1 MDIRQLTTF
10 QRAATLLSFSRAAA
24 ELNYAQSSVTGQIR
38 GLENSLGVELF
49 ERLSGRQVRLT
60 PAGQRL
66 LPYAERLL
74 SLADEARGATAGPP
88 EPSGQLVIGTMET
101 LATYRLPPVL
111 EYFHHRYPGLQLVLR
126 PGSGAEI
133 LHALRQGTVDL
144 GLVMSAETRHSG
156 VDSEVL
162 GPEPL
167 VAVAGPGHPLAG
179 RARVTSADLRG
190 VPVLAPESGRGHH
203 RLLAAELRGRPGAGA
218 GAPVPLLE
226 SGTVESTKRWAAV
239 GLGVGLLPAV
249 AVREDLAAGT
259 LVALPWSP
267 PFEVFT
273 QLVRRRSSSPTRE
286 MRLFADR
293 AGAFLAQEQNAAAA

>member
-60 PAGQRL
+60 QAGRRL

-126 PGSGAEI
+126 PGSGAEV
-133 LHALRQGTVDL
+133 LHALRQGTVDI
-144 GLVMSAETRHSG
+144 GLLMSAETRHRG

-167 VAVAGPGHPLAG
+167 VAVTGPGHPLAG
-179 RARVTSADLRG
+179 RARVGPADLRD
-190 VPVLAPESGRGHH
+190 VPVLAPESGRGHR
-203 RLLAAELRGRPGAGA
+203 RLLETESRSRP

-226 SGTVESTKRWAAV
+226 SGTVESTKRWAAA

-249 AVREDLAAGT
+249 AVREDVESGA
-259 LVALPWSP
+259 LVALAWTP

-273 QLVRRRSSSPTRE
+273 QLVRRPRTSPTRE
-286 MRLFADR
+286 MRLFAEQARAVLAEDR
-293 AGAFLAQEQNAAAA
+293 EAAAA

>member
-60 PAGQRL
+60 PAGRRL

-88 EPSGQLVIGTMET
+88 EPSGQLVIGTMES

-111 EYFHHRYPGLQLVLR
+111 EYFHHRYPDLQLVLR
-126 PGSGAEI
+126 PGSGAET

-144 GLVMSAETRHSG
+144 GMLVSAETRHSG

-167 VAVAGPGHPLAG
+167 VAVVGPRHPLAG

-190 VPVLAPESGRGHH
+190 VPILAPECGRGHR
-203 RLLAAELRGRPGAGA
+203 RLLEAELRNRP

-226 SGTVESTKRWAAV
+226 SGTVESTKRWAAA
-239 GLGVGLLPAV
+239 GLGVGLLSEV
-249 AVREDLAAGT
+249 AVQEDMAAGV
-259 LVALPWSP
+259 LVPLAWRP

-273 QLVRRRSSSPTRE
+273 QLVRRRRTSPTRE
-286 MRLFADR
+286 MRLFIDQ
-293 AGAFLAQEQNAAAA
+293 AGAFLAQERGAAAA